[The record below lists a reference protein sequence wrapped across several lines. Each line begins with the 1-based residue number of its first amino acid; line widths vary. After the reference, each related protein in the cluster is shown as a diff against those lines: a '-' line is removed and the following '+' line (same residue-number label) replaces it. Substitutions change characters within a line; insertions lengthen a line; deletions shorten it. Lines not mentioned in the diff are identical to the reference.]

1 MRLIDADE
9 LIKGLKED
17 YDDIKVQKV
26 LERLGIYTYIG
37 TVQPTAYDVDKVI
50 EQLDDL
56 DIYFDNDY
64 YTSNRETLLMK
75 KEVMEVVKRGGIE

>member
-17 YDDIKVQKV
+17 YDDIEVQKV

-50 EQLDDL
+50 KELKGNVGTIAGCQNKEDC
-56 DIYFDNDY
+56 NWCKV
-64 YTSNRETLLMK
+64 NRECK
-75 KEVMEVVKRGGIE
+75 IIKRGGIE